1 MSKKIDALEE
11 FFPELAR
18 LARGPAQPKPSP
30 RLQALKDRLAVL
42 GNEAGIE
49 RVGNHWEVWYR
60 GKDTNSWPTGLR
72 VCANLRQA
80 TYAVEDFEDEA
91 IRAAFVALNPGTNE
105 LKVYDNVNQ
114 NGYSHGPYTHEELI
128 NKYLA

>member
-1 MSKKIDALEE
+1 MPRKIDALEE

-49 RVGNHWEVWYR
+49 RVGGHWEVWHD
-60 GKDTNSWPTGLR
+60 GTTVD
-72 VCANLRQA
+72 CANLKEA
-80 TYAVEDFEDEA
+80 AYAVEDVEDAA
-91 IRAAFVALNPGTNE
+91 IRAAFVALNPGINE
-105 LKVYDNVNQ
+105 LQVYDKVNL
-114 NGYSHGPYTHEELI
+114 NGHVSGAYASEELI
-128 NKYLA
+128 EKYLK

>member
-1 MSKKIDALEE
+1 MRTKIDALEE

-49 RVGNHWEVWYR
+49 RVGNHWEVWY
-60 GKDTNSWPTGLR
+60 TASNSWPTGLR
-72 VCANLRQA
+72 VCANLKLA

-91 IRAAFVALNPGTNE
+91 IRAIYGEKNLDDLYWKKDGTMYEPGE
-105 LKVYDNVNQ
+105 LV
-114 NGYSHGPYTHEELI
+114 
-128 NKYLA
+128 NKYLKCEARNGN

>member
-1 MSKKIDALEE
+1 MPRKIDALEE

-18 LARGPAQPKPSP
+18 LARGPVQPKPSP

-91 IRAAFVALNPGTNE
+91 IRAIYGEKNLDDLYWKKDGTMYEPGE
-105 LKVYDNVNQ
+105 LV
-114 NGYSHGPYTHEELI
+114 
-128 NKYLA
+128 NKYLKCEARNGD

>member
-1 MSKKIDALEE
+1 MAKKIDALEE
-11 FFPELAR
+11 FFPKLAQ
-18 LARGPAQPKPSP
+18 LARGPRRSAHPTPSP
-30 RLQALKDRLAVL
+30 RHQALKDRLAIL
-42 GNEAGIE
+42 GIDAGIE
-49 RVGNHWEVWYR
+49 RVGNHWDVWYK
-60 GKDTNSWPTGLR
+60 GSTSE
-72 VCANLRQA
+72 CANLKEA
-80 TYAVEDFEDEA
+80 TYSVEDFEDEA

>member
-1 MSKKIDALEE
+1 MPRKIDAFEE

-49 RVGNHWEVWYR
+49 RVGSHWEVWHD
-60 GKDTNSWPTGLR
+60 GTT
-72 VCANLRQA
+72 VECANLKEA
-80 TYAVEDFEDEA
+80 AYAVEDVEDVA
-91 IRAAFVALNPGTNE
+91 IRAIYGEKNLDDLYWKKDGTMYEPGE
-105 LKVYDNVNQ
+105 LV
-114 NGYSHGPYTHEELI
+114 
-128 NKYLA
+128 NKYLKCEARNGH

>member
-1 MSKKIDALEE
+1 MPRKIDALEE

-60 GKDTNSWPTGLR
+60 GKATNSWPTGLR

-91 IRAAFVALNPGTNE
+91 IRAIYGEKNLDDLYWKKDGTMYEPGE
-105 LKVYDNVNQ
+105 LV
-114 NGYSHGPYTHEELI
+114 
-128 NKYLA
+128 NKYLK